1 MPLAKIH
8 SGALIE
14 KETYSREVG
23 FTSVRLIV
31 DIAKPNTGAFV
42 MCGSDTLYLTRSRGG
57 EAGLSLSYIWFTDLS
72 EPSYQQDAVS
82 ALTRFRVKDLP
93 NAIVCSS
100 GSRFLVCQLSERKQ
114 SVPRR
119 IPLEGSPN
127 RLLYVA
133 HLNIMVAASLPSVRQ
148 PTERTIAMKQKDDK
162 PISSGSL
169 QFISLNRDKKSPHKD
184 HILGVYKCLDHKE
197 RIYALTEWKYED
209 NTGKKYY
216 FIVLGTSIPA
226 KSPSGA
232 KGRVYLL
239 RPWLYEDDEFKIVTR
254 KVWDFREGPV
264 YAIAFQGLSCMLVT
278 AGKYILRLRYS
289 SSTNR

>member
-1 MPLAKIH
+1 M
-8 SGALIE
+8 
-14 KETYSREVG
+14 G

-31 DIAKPNTGAFV
+31 DIAKPKTGAFV
-42 MCGSDTLYLTRSRGG
+42 MCGSDTLYLTHSRGG
-57 EAGLSLSYIWFTDLS
+57 EAGLSLSYIWFTDLN

-82 ALTRFRVKDLP
+82 TLTRFQVKDLP
-93 NAIVCSS
+93 NALVCSS

-119 IPLEGSPN
+119 IPVEGSPN

-133 HLNIMVAASLPSVRQ
+133 HLNIMVAASLPSSPQ
-148 PTERTIAMKQKDDK
+148 STERTIDMKQKDDK

-169 QFISLNRDKKSPHKD
+169 QFISLDRKKKSSLKD
-184 HILGVYKCLDHKE
+184 HILGVYKCLESKE

-209 NTGKKYY
+209 DNGKKYY

-226 KSPSGA
+226 KNPSNA

-239 RPWLYEDDEFKIVTR
+239 RPWLYEDDRFKIVTH

-264 YAIAFQGLSCMLVT
+264 YAIAFQGLSCMLIT
-278 AGKYILRLRYS
+278 AGKSVLRFRYS